1 MAARTPMRGE
11 FAVLD
16 QLIVRSLAN
25 LRLARAACAR
35 TPSTSNVDVRDR
47 AEENLNALLEF
58 RSAAQRR
65 PPLNPPSRH
74 SDAEHRLPA

>member
-1 MAARTPMRGE
+1 MAASTPVRGE

-16 QLIVRSLAN
+16 RLIERSLGT

-35 TPSTSNVDVRDR
+35 TPSSSNVDARDR

-58 RSAAQRR
+58 RCAAQRR
-65 PPLNPPSRH
+65 PPPSPPSRH
-74 SDAEHRLPA
+74 SDTQHRLPA